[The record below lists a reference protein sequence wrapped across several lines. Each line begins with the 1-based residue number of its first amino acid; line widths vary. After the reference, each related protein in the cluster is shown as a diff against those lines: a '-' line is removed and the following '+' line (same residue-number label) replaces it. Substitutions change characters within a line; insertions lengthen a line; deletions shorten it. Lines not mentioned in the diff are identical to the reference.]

1 MLVSELVGLNLVSVA
16 LGGEAAATPPCRA
29 PITHRAK
36 LMRIYSSLMS
46 RVDANLTTNSFLQH
60 ICRRVRFSLSLGWQG
75 SEPHAPPAWT
85 PLAAAAT
92 AAAAGTLTE
101 AELA

>member
-1 MLVSELVGLNLVSVA
+1 MLVSELVGLNFVSVA
-16 LGGEAAATPPCRA
+16 FGGKAAATLPCRA
-29 PITHRAK
+29 PITHRVK

-46 RVDANLTTNSFLQH
+46 RVGANLTTNSFLQH
-60 ICRRVRFSLSLGWQG
+60 ICRRVRFSLSLGWEG

-85 PLAAAAT
+85 PLGAA